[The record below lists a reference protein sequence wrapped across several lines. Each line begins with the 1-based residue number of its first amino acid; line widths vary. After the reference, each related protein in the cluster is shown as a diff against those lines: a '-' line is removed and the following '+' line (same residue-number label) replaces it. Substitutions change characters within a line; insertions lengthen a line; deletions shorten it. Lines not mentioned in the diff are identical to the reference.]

1 MIDKLRKYDELF
13 ARNRS
18 SGNELSNEI
27 FVFENRGSNLIL
39 SAPHATKTF
48 CNKREK
54 CADLFTGA
62 IVKLVGEEAEIST
75 LIRYK
80 YMPQKVLISDFVAEK
95 SIQNHYF
102 LDVHGFNKDIDY
114 DVCLGIA
121 DGNENSY
128 PYLAGVVEIIRKYG
142 LKVVV
147 NHSDYSGRFG
157 FTGRYQKMFGKPNVI
172 QIELKKY
179 LRDFYENQSIV
190 QNVTIPM
197 LKEMAKLYEC

>member
-128 PYLAGVVEIIRKYG
+128 PYLAGVVEIIRK
-142 LKVVV
+142 
-147 NHSDYSGRFG
+147 
-157 FTGRYQKMFGKPNVI
+157 
-172 QIELKKY
+172 
-179 LRDFYENQSIV
+179 
-190 QNVTIPM
+190 
-197 LKEMAKLYEC
+197 